1 MRQMARKPLPVTSN
15 NLAFRVLNALMA
27 KMFEP
32 EERRLQTAL
41 DRIAEQNQEAQAGVI
56 AAAFGFTFNGERY
69 LHSRHSSYPALLA
82 TLDFSLNDPMDKWL
96 KDKAATKQDQELIQQ
111 TLFKCVFNWRDGQDF
126 RNRMPDSVVPLLGD
140 GLQQLPRTVPFEEA
154 TCLKDRDRRQFEKIL
169 PKIEL
174 YTAVRMI
181 Y

>member
-1 MRQMARKPLPVTSN
+1 MPTKPLPVTSN
-15 NLAFRVLNALMA
+15 NIAFKVLTDLMV

-32 EERRLQTAL
+32 EERRLQAML
-41 DRIAEQNQEAQAGVI
+41 DRLIEQNQEVMPASTGAMC
-56 AAAFGFTFNGERY
+56 GFIFNGERHI
-69 LHSRHSSYPALLA
+69 HSRYPGYPGTLLPG
-82 TLDFSLNDPMDKWL
+82 LSFGLNDPMDAWL
-96 KDKAATKQDQELIQQ
+96 KDKAVINQDRDLIQQ

-126 RNRMPDSVVPLLGD
+126 RNRMPDAVVPLLSD
-140 GLQQLPRTVPFEEA
+140 GLQLLPRTVPFEEA

-174 YTAVRMI
+174 YTAVRLI